1 MTLPALTDARLD
13 VTGRVATL
21 TMLRHDVRNELTGTA
36 LVEDL
41 LAVIGWINSGLDIS
55 VLVLTG
61 GGTAFSSGGN
71 IKHMLA
77 REGAFAGDIAEVQ
90 RQYRLGIQRLALA
103 MDRLEVP
110 AIAAINGPA
119 IGAGLDLACM
129 CDLRLAASTA
139 TMGESFLDVGIIPG
153 DGGAFM
159 LQRLIG
165 YQRAAELTFTA
176 RIIGAEEAQ
185 RLGLVLEVLPPEE
198 LLPRAAALAATIA
211 AKPPQALRLAKRLM
225 KAAPRQQLSDHL
237 DQAALFQ
244 GICHRTEDHAEAIT
258 AILARR
264 PPEFTGR

>member
-1 MTLPALTDARLD
+1 MTPPALTDASLD
-13 VTGRVATL
+13 ITGRIATV
-21 TMLRHDVRNELTGTA
+21 TMQRHDVRNELTGTA
-36 LVEDL
+36 LVNDL
-41 LAVIGWINSGLDIS
+41 IAVIDWINAGLDIS

-61 GGTAFSSGGN
+61 GGSAFSSGGN

-77 REGAFAGDIAEVQ
+77 QQGAFAGDIAELQ

-103 MDRLEVP
+103 MHRLEVP

-139 TMGESFLDVGIIPG
+139 SMGESFLDVGIIPG
-153 DGGAFM
+153 DGGAWM

-165 YQRAAELTFTA
+165 YQAAAELTFTA
-176 RIIGAEEAQ
+176 RIIDAAEAQ
-185 RLGLVLEVLPPEE
+185 RLGIVLEVLPPDE

-211 AKPPQALRLAKRLM
+211 AKPPQALRLAKRLL
-225 KAAPRQQLSDHL
+225 KAAPRQELSDHL
-237 DQAALFQ
+237 DLAAVFQ

-258 AILARR
+258 AILAKR
-264 PPEFTGR
+264 PPVFTGR